1 MNYANESIAERP
13 SGRLLRPQPWPSAFR
28 PIDSNG
34 RAVMLFCCHNMA
46 TVWGAD
52 DIHRLIALF
61 RSNEVI
67 VVDKSQG
74 IPQAW
79 RARFQALK
87 KLSV

>member
-1 MNYANESIAERP
+1 
-13 SGRLLRPQPWPSAFR
+13 
-28 PIDSNG
+28 
-34 RAVMLFCCHNMA
+34 MA
-46 TVWGAD
+46 TVCGAD

-87 KLSV
+87 KLSVELGGRCKFSNYVVRDSGTYTMLTGCDVL